1 MFVYLRKKKVLSIFY
16 SNKIGL
22 AIKALSSNNSNNNT
36 FIDSSANPLAITR
49 TGNVSQGSF
58 SPYNPNGYS
67 CYLGTSTY
75 CTIPATTNF
84 DIINSNSTVEFW
96 LNLDSYNPSGS
107 QGMNIVTNMTSF
119 AGGWELGFQGV
130 GTITGLS
137 LRSWNSGV
145 TNTTTCLGINASNIL
160 LGVWNHIAVTREG
173 SNNKFYLNGNLMGT
187 YAAYTATA
195 GSTLAIGV
203 YQQNLSYPSW
213 LRGKIS
219 NLRIV
224 NGTAVYTSNFTP
236 STSKLLPVSGTVL
249 LAFQD
254 NNIKDRSVNNYT
266 ITSVGTPK
274 ILLSPFT
281 SVPYNSSIHGG
292 SAYFEGNGD
301 SLTTPS
307 SNVFGFGTGDF
318 TAECYIY
325 PLAVTSGTGMVLIDF
340 RTGSGALAF
349 NVYLET
355 NGSIRFYANGPRIT
369 GAVLLPFQWYHIAAV
384 RISGVTKLYLQGIQ
398 TGSSYTDSNNYIAS
412 ARAQIGSDDDGVP
425 NAYFNGYIS
434 SLRVLNGVGLYSST
448 FTPPTTP
455 LTAIANTK
463 LLCNFTNTFVFDATA
478 NTNLETL
485 GGAKVSTTITKGGV
499 ASLYF
504 DGINGSCVRTS
515 PYALNAILSTDF
527 IIDLWYYRLAGSS
540 GTLYRSHDVSGNIPG
555 LWLLDNN
562 GTLTFNHST
571 NGISTNIIG
580 AGGTLTTGTWHH
592 IVHKRV
598 GSLFSLYLN
607 DSLVATATNSSG
619 LYNPGTQSLSMAAI
633 GGTSSTY
640 VVTGYIEDAKITIG

>member
-1 MFVYLRKKKVLSIFY
+1 MFVYLRKKKSLAVSY
-16 SNKIGL
+16 SNKILL
-22 AIKALSSNNSNNNT
+22 ALKSLASNNSNNNT
-36 FIDSSANPLAITR
+36 FIDSSTNNYPLTR
-49 TGNVSQGSF
+49 NGNVTQGSF

-67 CYLGTSTY
+67 CYFGPSTY
-75 CTIPATTNF
+75 CTIPANSNF

-107 QGMNIVTNMTSF
+107 QGMSIVTNMTSF

-145 TNTTTCLGINASNIL
+145 TNTNTCLGINASNIL

-173 SNNKFYLNGNLMGT
+173 VNNKFYLNGNLMGT

-195 GSTLAIGV
+195 GSTLAVGV

-219 NLRIV
+219 NLRII

-236 STSKLLPVSGTVL
+236 SLSKLLPVSGTVL

-254 NNIKDRSVNNYT
+254 NNLKDRSANNYT
-266 ITSVGTPK
+266 ITPIGTPK

-281 SVPYNSSIHGG
+281 SVPYNSSVHGG
-292 SAYFEGNGD
+292 SAYFDGSGD
-301 SLTTPS
+301 YLTVVPS
-307 SNVFGFGTGDF
+307 ANLALGSGDF
-318 TAECYIY
+318 TIEFWWY
-325 PLAVTSGTGMVLIDF
+325 PTPTAFGSHWLMHSYAPGSADSSGAFSIISYVNGTIDLNIAGAYVCTSG
-340 RTGSGALAF
+340 
-349 NVYLET
+349 N
-355 NGSIRFYANGPRIT
+355 
-369 GAVLLPFQWYHIAAV
+369 
-384 RISGVTKLYLQGIQ
+384 
-398 TGSSYTDSNNYIAS
+398 
-412 ARAQIGSDDDGVP
+412 
-425 NAYFNGYIS
+425 IS
-434 SLRVLNGVGLYSST
+434 SSSNAWVHLAYVRQNNSVVCYVNGVAKTPAGNSVPLTKQHFRLGAAYDGLNTAMEYFSNVRLSSVAVYT
-448 FTPPTTP
+448 SNFTPSILP
-455 LTAIANTK
+455 LTALTSTK

-499 ASLYF
+499 SSVYF
-504 DGINGSCVRTS
+504 DGINGSCIRTAT
-515 PYALNAILSTDF
+515 YALNYILSTNF

-555 LWLLDNN
+555 IWVLDNN
-562 GTLTFNHST
+562 GTLAFNNST
-571 NGISTNIIG
+571 NGISSNVNG
-580 AGGTLTTGTWHH
+580 SGGTLTTGTWHH

-607 DSLVATATNSSG
+607 DVLVATATNSST

-640 VVTGYIEDAKITIG
+640 VIMGYLENVRVTCG